1 MISIIV
7 TCRQKYFSNLVF
19 FSLESNTVVLK
30 YDLPVIFHLY
40 FLIPFYRSIIL
51 FSSSTFVTSIC
62 CYLLLIK
69 KKKPAC
75 VVHMWPHI
83 LAYCPCI
90 HAGPSTARAHG
101 RIENLTVLNPGRS
114 QLQPVVNRRW
124 RTWDLIS
131 TFGLLFTSIFRSM
144 SIKMLRV
151 SYEHNYF
158 SL

>member
-69 KKKPAC
+69 KKTRLCGAHVATHTGILPMHSCRSLHCTSAWAHWKPHCLKSRKESTSAC
-75 VVHMWPHI
+75 GQQEVKNLRSHLNFWAFIHI
-83 LAYCPCI
+83 
-90 HAGPSTARAHG
+90 
-101 RIENLTVLNPGRS
+101 N
-114 QLQPVVNRRW
+114 
-124 RTWDLIS
+124 
-131 TFGLLFTSIFRSM
+131 F
-144 SIKMLRV
+144 
-151 SYEHNYF
+151 
-158 SL
+158 